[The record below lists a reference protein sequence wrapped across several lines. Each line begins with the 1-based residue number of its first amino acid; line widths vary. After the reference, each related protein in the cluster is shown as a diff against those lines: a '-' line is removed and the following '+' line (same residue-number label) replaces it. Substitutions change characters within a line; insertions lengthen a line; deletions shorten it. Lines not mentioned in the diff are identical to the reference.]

1 MSSQN
6 ICGQSSSQ
14 DITIGQ
20 FGTTA
25 SDLSLKLSDAVDQIK
40 LSSTTVEGV
49 WKKAASLVV
58 EVNAI
63 VPAPGFD
70 AKDKMIKSKSGAA
83 PHSVRVSE
91 YKYKCDDHCPHF
103 KSINLC
109 SHIVAAAES
118 NGDLGKF
125 VKQFH
130 TKPGG
135 GPNLMQIASHDMPA
149 GPGRKEGKA
158 RKKPKKS
165 KQSPSDDNCVSLL
178 NTSSVTVTNCV
189 STTCCKS
196 VTTIAGSINASYTSS
211 TISTKSSDKFYVT
224 SI

>member
-1 MSSQN
+1 LSSQN

-70 AKDKMIKSKSGAA
+70 AKDKMVKSKSGAA

-91 YKYKCDDHCPHF
+91 YKYKCDDHQQY
-103 KSINLC
+103 SRL
-109 SHIVAAAES
+109 VA
-118 NGDLGKF
+118 D
-125 VKQFH
+125 
-130 TKPGG
+130 
-135 GPNLMQIASHDMPA
+135 
-149 GPGRKEGKA
+149 
-158 RKKPKKS
+158 
-165 KQSPSDDNCVSLL
+165 
-178 NTSSVTVTNCV
+178 
-189 STTCCKS
+189 STRT
-196 VTTIAGSINASYTSS
+196 YTRG
-211 TISTKSSDKFYVT
+211 ISTRTCGSSI
-224 SI
+224 SASSGIH